1 MIQIASIL
9 GFSALLFFI
18 IGLIPT
24 NVRTIF
30 PRFKYSPI
38 HKLIIKGRRDIGLTA
53 FFLSLGHAYFIL
65 RQGDFDFHDL
75 GTFQNFISGIILGI
89 SFSIL
94 AITSNGQSQ
103 KKLGISNWRRL
114 HHWLSYGGLF
124 TLSWHVLNKMRG
136 HYSLLTWLGMILLA
150 ISSLLYGL
158 RKDVEF
164 NLLNPL
170 NNQ

>member
-18 IGLIPT
+18 VGLIPT

-30 PRFKYSPI
+30 PRFKCSPI

-53 FFLSLGHAYFIL
+53 FFFSLGHAYFIL
-65 RQGDFDFHDL
+65 RKGDFDLHNL
-75 GTFQNFISGIILGI
+75 GNLENFMSGIILGI
-89 SFSIL
+89 AFFIL

-103 KKLGISNWRRL
+103 KKLGIANWRRL

-124 TLSWHVLNKMRG
+124 ALSWHVLDKMRG
-136 HYSLLTWLGMILLA
+136 HYSLFTWLGIILLA
-150 ISSLLYGL
+150 LSSLLYGL

-164 NLLNPL
+164 NLLKPI
-170 NNQ
+170 NN